1 MPVQTY
7 HTAAVEIIAPGVTR
21 RLVYTPHLMTVII
34 DFANGP
40 QTEPN
45 PMHAH
50 PHEQTCYVAAG
61 EVLFFLEGEEPAR
74 LQAGDVFYVP
84 SNQKHSI
91 QLLTESVRLVDSFT
105 PIREDF
111 LPKF

>member
-7 HTAAVEIIAPGVTR
+7 QTATAETIAPGVTR
-21 RLVYTPHLMTVII
+21 RLVYTPNLMTVII

-40 QTEPN
+40 QTEPD
-45 PMHAH
+45 PFHAH
-50 PHEQTCYVAAG
+50 PHEQTCYVAIG
-61 EVLFFLEGEEPAR
+61 EVMFLMEGEEPAH

-91 QLLTESVRLVDSFT
+91 QLLTEHVRLVDSFT

-111 LPKF
+111 LK

>member
-7 HTAAVEIIAPGVTR
+7 HTAPVETIAPGVTR
-21 RLVYTPHLMTVII
+21 RLVYTPNLMTVII
-34 DFANGP
+34 DFTNGP
-40 QTEPN
+40 QTEPD
-45 PMHAH
+45 PYHAH

-61 EVLFFLEGEEPAR
+61 EILFFLEGEETAR

-84 SNQKHSI
+84 SNKMHCI
-91 QLLTESVRLVDSFT
+91 QLLSAQARLVDSFT

-111 LPKF
+111 IK